1 MIARPTRTPITIPAT
16 APLLSCEEE
25 ELLPEVVITGESVRV
40 VDSSLGSYDGSEDG
54 SSEIVGTDGIFVGL

>member
-40 VDSSLGSYDGSEDG
+40 VDSSLGS
-54 SSEIVGTDGIFVGL
+54 